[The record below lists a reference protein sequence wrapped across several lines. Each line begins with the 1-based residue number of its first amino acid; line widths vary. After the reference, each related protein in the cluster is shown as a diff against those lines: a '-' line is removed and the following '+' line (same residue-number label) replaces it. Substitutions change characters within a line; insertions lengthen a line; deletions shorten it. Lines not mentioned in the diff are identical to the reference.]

1 MKLWVMG
8 RGLIVKLSYLAELLL
23 PFLHPYS
30 PAKWIKWLHFIFDY
44 FYSELNWGM
53 IVMQILAFNSLR
65 NHIPYL
71 KFLQVTGKIVLCDA
85 IGAGFK
91 II

>member
-1 MKLWVMG
+1 
-8 RGLIVKLSYLAELLL
+8 
-23 PFLHPYS
+23 
-30 PAKWIKWLHFIFDY
+30 
-44 FYSELNWGM
+44 M